1 MHETDMTRALI
12 QTLRDWWQSRP
23 GQPQIARVHL
33 VVGQFTCVEPASL
46 TFAYAAQTQG
56 TFLQGSQLVIRETP
70 LIAYCHPC
78 GQEYRPEIGRRY
90 ACPNCGSPMEEIR
103 SGRELKIDYIEI
115 DYIECSTNF
124 TPPAQPEVA

>member
-12 QTLRDWWQSRP
+12 QTLRDWWQSQP

-56 TFLQGSQLVIRETP
+56 TFLQGSQLVIRKRRSLP
-70 LIAYCHPC
+70 IAIP
-78 GQEYRPEIGRRY
+78 
-90 ACPNCGSPMEEIR
+90 AA
-103 SGRELKIDYIEI
+103 K
-115 DYIECSTNF
+115 STS
-124 TPPAQPEVA
+124 QR